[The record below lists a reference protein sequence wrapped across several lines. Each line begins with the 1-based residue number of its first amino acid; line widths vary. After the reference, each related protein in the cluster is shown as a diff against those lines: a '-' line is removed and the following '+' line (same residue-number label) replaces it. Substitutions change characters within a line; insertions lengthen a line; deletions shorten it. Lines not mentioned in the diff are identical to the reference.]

1 MPSTCRLT
9 ICGSKKRYKNSTPEE
24 LADRRKKALKRKGP
38 KILRGDWLAPLT
50 IGPGQHGP
58 VASKTC
64 YRASDK
70 GFLNMS
76 LEDYFELLVFTGK
89 KGRSDKRGKI
99 KADGELASTQS
110 ASAILS
116 KLGIA
121 DGIWCDLVWNFRKFF
136 GRSRG
141 SGSPDSMREDV
152 ASHSLSFKP
161 GQEMAR
167 ECFANAR

>member
-1 MPSTCRLT
+1 
-9 ICGSKKRYKNSTPEE
+9 
-24 LADRRKKALKRKGP
+24 
-38 KILRGDWLAPLT
+38 
-50 IGPGQHGP
+50 
-58 VASKTC
+58 
-64 YRASDK
+64 
-70 GFLNMS
+70 MS